1 MAGPYERTMRVDPPK
16 PEPADFADPHLDL
29 RTLTVEETNQNWA
42 RVQEIIKEQADAR
55 KESDAIY
62 RAESAERMRLREEK
76 SASRRSSA
84 RQ

>member
-1 MAGPYERTMRVDPPK
+1 MQNLLRGDPPK
-16 PEPADFADPHLDL
+16 PEPADLSGPHLDL
-29 RTLTVEETNQNWA
+29 RTLTPEETNSNWA
-42 RVQEIIKEQADAR
+42 RVQAIIKEQADAR